1 MRNMFYEPSIHAFL
15 LATTIEKGG
24 EKDGR
29 KQGQQEKGIK
39 ETEES
44 GTSQESSSR

>member
-1 MRNMFYEPSIHAFL
+1 MFYEPSIHAFL